1 MKKLILTRGLPASG
15 KTSWAEQ
22 KVRESNGEFVNI
34 NRDDIRQMLFG
45 CSDYSKYRFSRE
57 KERLVTETQRTLFG
71 LAVANKKSVIVSDT
85 NLNPGTIKDW
95 KDTAKDW
102 SYEYTQKDFFDV
114 SIDELIKRD
123 AGREKTVGSSVI
135 LGMYTKYYLDIH
147 GFTAAPKPRNDLSD
161 AIIVDIDGTVADM
174 KGKRS
179 PYEWDKVDLDTP
191 HYDII
196 KLVETLAENNKVIFL
211 SGRDGSCLNKS
222 IEWLNKHTNL
232 EGKYDIFQ
240 RRINDTRADYIIKYE
255 LYNEYIRNK
264 YNVTMVID
272 DRDQVVRLWRALGLR
287 CIQVADGNF

>member
-95 KDTAKDW
+95 KDTATDW
-102 SYEYTQKDFFDV
+102 NYEYTQKDFFDV

-147 GFTAAPKPRNDLSD
+147 GFKSAAKKRSDLSD

-232 EGKYDIFQ
+232 EGNYDIFQ
-240 RRINDTRADYIIKYE
+240 RRINDTRADYLVKYE